1 MSETIEMKE
10 LAKLLHCSVRTIQ
23 RRLEKL
29 AENPDLQDLL
39 PPGKEVGGKWIWLKS
54 VVIQWLSPQQPA
66 RLHAPATGTLAELAA
81 YQLIQNKTGLKN

>member
-29 AENPDLQDLL
+29 AENPDLPNLL
-39 PPGKEVGGKWIWLKS
+39 PPGREVGGKWIWLKS
-54 VVIQWLSPQQPA
+54 VVFDWLSPQQNV
-66 RLHAPATGTLAELAA
+66 RMLATGSLAELATH
-81 YQLIQNKTGLKN
+81 QLIQNKTGLKN